1 MAYTVGESFAEIGA
15 SRLGLGGALSRLMD
29 QPAIFTNM
37 KTRLVSTG
45 RKAAPVSLNAPEHA
59 NRIRFERIASTPSL
73 DSHAEIAAM
82 ARELGED
89 HDWVMLGELLEE
101 WDQARAAC
109 RINRRLIHTA
119 IWEVLEGLHSHRQDP
134 KNIAPVLRPRVTDE
148 TAAEVE
154 RAAQENPHLYTLSA
168 LAAQMRLSQ
177 AWDYRGEDLPQS
189 VSAVGWRKIERAI
202 AMAEA
207 SLNRCD
213 AKALSSPFVAMV
225 RFNFVPFQ
233 SDAQKRILDAYKDW
247 ICLDPGDLMP
257 HVRIGTFMLPRWF
270 GDLETLEKTALKA
283 VAWTDHEIDATAYA
297 AIYCSAMTQDD
308 SPMLYMDPELF
319 SEGIEDLISY
329 RMRDP
334 AHVPHTVQD
343 LWRFSN
349 RPPRLGASP
358 EERQEWVSR
367 TDMLGKLA
375 KSCVMRHLTAIH
387 PKSWRGGE
395 KAALDHISA
404 SAQDELLDGDNL
416 VVSKRGVTAV
426 AAAAA

>member
-15 SRLGLGGALSRLMD
+15 SRIGLGNALSRLME
-29 QPAIFTNM
+29 QPAILANM
-37 KTRLVSTG
+37 KTRLISHG
-45 RKAAPVSLNAPEHA
+45 RKGAAVSLNAPEHA
-59 NRIRFERIASTPSL
+59 NRVRFDRVLSTPSL
-73 DSHAEIAAM
+73 DSHAEIASM
-82 ARELGED
+82 ARELAED

-109 RINRRLIHTA
+109 NINRRLLHTA
-119 IWEVLEGLHSHRQDP
+119 IWEVLEGLHTRASDP
-134 KNIAPVLRPRVTDE
+134 KNIGPVLRARVSDE

-154 RAAQENPHLYTLSA
+154 RAAQDHPNLYTLSA
-168 LAAQMRLSQ
+168 LAAQMRLAQ

-189 VSAVGWRKIERAI
+189 VSAAGWKKIERAV
-202 AMAEA
+202 AMAESA
-207 SLNRCD
+207 LNRCD
-213 AKALSSPFVAMV
+213 AKELSSPFVAMV
-225 RFNFVPFQ
+225 RFNLVPFQ
-233 SDAQKRILDAYKDW
+233 TDATGRILEAYKDW

-270 GDLETLEKTALKA
+270 GDLELLEKTALQA
-283 VAWTDHEIDATAYA
+283 VAWTDHKIDATAYA

-308 SPMLYMDPELF
+308 APMLYMDTELF
-319 SEGIEDLISY
+319 SEGIEDLINY

-349 RPPRLGASP
+349 RPPRLGASA
-358 EERQEWVSR
+358 EERQEWASR
-367 TDMLGKLA
+367 TDLLGKMA

-404 SAQDELLDGDNL
+404 SAQDALLDGDNL
-416 VVSKRGVTAV
+416 IISKRGVTPV
-426 AAAAA
+426 AAAVA